1 MANSRIREALT
12 IRARAGQ
19 TQTVQPP
26 PRGALTHIP
35 GDEGWPLVGHTL
47 SILADPK
54 GFVERRVEHYGRVY
68 RTRVFG
74 ETNVTLLGPNANELI
89 LLDPQKNFSSTF
101 GWALVLDRLFPRG
114 LMLRDFDE
122 HRLHRRALSI
132 AFKAGPM
139 KSYLEEL
146 NAGIAARIA
155 KWPRGREMQFYPAI
169 KQLTL
174 DLAATSFLGG
184 QIGPEMQAVNR
195 AFIDMIAATVAPIRT
210 PLPGTK
216 MRRGVNGRAF
226 MVDYFTRRVPLA
238 RAQGGDDLF
247 SQLCRASYE
256 DGSLLSVPD
265 VVDHMSFLMMAAHD
279 TLTSSITS
287 LIYQLAVHPEW
298 QERLREEVGKLDLA
312 PDEPLD
318 FEKLDGLPVTEM
330 AFKEAMRI
338 TPPVP
343 SIPRRA
349 LRDFEFNG
357 FRIPAGTGVNI
368 NPLFT
373 HHMPDLWPEPARFDP
388 MRFTDEATHKR
399 HRFAFIPFSGGAHM
413 CIGLNFAYMQAKC
426 FARHFLDKVAISIER
441 GYRPDW
447 QMWPIPK
454 PRDGLKVTLT
464 AI

>member
-1 MANSRIREALT
+1 M
-12 IRARAGQ
+12 
-19 TQTVQPP
+19 
-26 PRGALTHIP
+26 
-35 GDEGWPLVGHTL
+35 
-47 SILADPK
+47 
-54 GFVERRVEHYGRVY
+54 
-68 RTRVFG
+68 
-74 ETNVTLLGPNANELI
+74 
-89 LLDPQKNFSSTF
+89 
-101 GWALVLDRLFPRG
+101 
-114 LMLRDFDE
+114 
-122 HRLHRRALSI
+122 
-132 AFKAGPM
+132 
-139 KSYLEEL
+139 
-146 NAGIAARIA
+146 
-155 KWPRGREMQFYPAI
+155 
-169 KQLTL
+169 
-174 DLAATSFLGG
+174 
-184 QIGPEMQAVNR
+184 
-195 AFIDMIAATVAPIRT
+195 
-210 PLPGTK
+210 
-216 MRRGVNGRAF
+216 
-226 MVDYFTRRVPLA
+226 
-238 RAQGGDDLF
+238 
-247 SQLCRASYE
+247 
-256 DGSLLSVPD
+256 
-265 VVDHMSFLMMAAHD
+265 
-279 TLTSSITS
+279 
-287 LIYQLAVHPEW
+287 EW